1 MSERY
6 KSILDDEGA
15 LIGNAIKDSKN
26 PFLTIKKNYLKR
38 GNKFDEKDLKILDE
52 KVFTGNYSRYKYN
65 NYLRFLNNIQDLHD
79 PEWVIA
85 AFTWSFSIDNKSLTL
100 LNGSF
105 PIFQITFEGDNL
117 YIYIEDH
124 VNIQGWKK
132 FKSHIIKKYNLTSSN
147 MKNYYI
153 I

>member
-1 MSERY
+1 MNKLY
-6 KSILDDEGA
+6 KSILDDEDV
-15 LIGNAIKDSKN
+15 LIGNAIKESKN
-26 PFLTIKKNYLKR
+26 PFITIKNNYLKR

-52 KVFTGNYSRYKYN
+52 KVFTGNYSRYKYK
-65 NYLRFLNNIQDLHD
+65 NYLRFLNIIQDSQ
-79 PEWVIA
+79 WVMPVLNWIM
-85 AFTWSFSIDNKSLTL
+85 INNGLTL
-100 LNGSF
+100 LSGNF

-117 YIYIEDH
+117 YIYIEDR

-147 MKNYYI
+147 RLNYYI

>member
-1 MSERY
+1 MNELY
-6 KSILDDEGA
+6 KSILDDEGS

-26 PFLTIKKNYLKR
+26 PFITIKNNYIKR

-52 KVFTGNYSRYKYN
+52 KVFTGNYSRYKYK
-65 NYLRFLNNIQDLHD
+65 NYLKFINNIPDSL
-79 PEWVIA
+79 WVIP
-85 AFTWSFSIDNKSLTL
+85 AFTWSISVDNKSLTL
-100 LNGSF
+100 LNSSF

-117 YIYIEDH
+117 YIYIEDR

-132 FKSHIIKKYNLTSSN
+132 FKLHIIKKYNLTSSS
-147 MKNYYI
+147 MLNYYI

>member
-1 MSERY
+1 MNKLY

-26 PFLTIKKNYLKR
+26 PFITIKNNYIKR

-52 KVFTGNYSRYKYN
+52 KVFTGNYSQYKYKK
-65 NYLRFLNNIQDLHD
+65 YLGVISSTPDSQ
-79 PEWVIA
+79 WVIPV
-85 AFTWSFSIDNKSLTL
+85 FTWNLMINDSLTL
-100 LNGSF
+100 LNNFF

-117 YIYIEDH
+117 CIYIEDR
-124 VNIQGWKK
+124 VNIKGWKK
-132 FKSHIIKKYNLTSSN
+132 FKSHIIKKYNLTSSS